1 MKARVL
7 HVLGRLHPGG
17 GIETWLL
24 ELARGV
30 DRDRFAV
37 DFCVLDGAPG
47 GYDDEVRR
55 AGSEIIR
62 IHRPGNRLRFSGDFR
77 AALRARPKYDLVHSH
92 VHYFSGLVLHAARQ
106 EGVPC
111 RISHS
116 HNDTRVPDREAN
128 LPRKAYN
135 TAMRRLLLAD
145 GTLHLAVGSE
155 AATALYGSDWKSS
168 GLVKIL
174 RCGLDFSRFAGERRR
189 DEAMEIFSLPKDAFV
204 VGTIGRLEP
213 QKNQRF
219 LLQVFA
225 EIALREPDA
234 YLVVVGE
241 GSLRG
246 ELEDL
251 AANLGIAD
259 RVRFAGVRKDV
270 PKILDAFDVF
280 LLPSFF
286 EGLPLVALEAQAV
299 GLPCLLSTNVTPELE
314 FSPGLVERLPLG
326 AGPIEWARRAMNLRE
341 RRIPKAN
348 ALRVAESSAFAIRS
362 SLRALQEEYE
372 RQLDGARVAK
382 A

>member
-1 MKARVL
+1 MTARVL

-17 GIETWLL
+17 GIETWLV

-37 DFCVLDGAPG
+37 DFCVLDGTPG

-62 IHRPGNRLRFSGDFR
+62 IHRAGNRWRFSGAFR
-77 AALRARPKYDLVHSH
+77 AALRARPGYDVVHSH

-106 EGVPC
+106 AGVPC

-116 HNDTRVPDREAN
+116 HNDTRVPDREAI

-135 TAMRRLLLAD
+135 TAMRRLLLAN

-155 AATALYGSDWKSS
+155 AATALYGSGWERS
-168 GLVKIL
+168 GIVKIL
-174 RCGLDFSRFAGERRR
+174 RCGLDFSRFRGERRR
-189 DEAMEIFSLPKDAFV
+189 DEGLGIFSLPQDAFV
-204 VGTIGRLEP
+204 VGSIGRLEP

-225 EIALREPDA
+225 EIALRDPNA
-234 YLVVVGE
+234 HLVVVGE
-241 GSLRG
+241 GSRR
-246 ELEDL
+246 EDL
-251 AANLGIAD
+251 EALAAHLGVSE
-259 RVRFAGVRKDV
+259 RVRFPGVRKDV
-270 PKILDAFDVF
+270 PRILDAFDVF

-299 GLPCLLSTNVTPELE
+299 GLPSLLSTNVTPELE
-314 FSPGLVERLPLG
+314 FSPGLVSRLPLD
-326 AGPIEWARRAMNLRE
+326 AGPVEWARRAMALRE
-341 RRIPKAN
+341 RRVPKEE
-348 ALRVAESSAFAIRS
+348 ALRVAESSAFAIRA

-372 RQLDGARVAK
+372 RQLEKLRVAR